1 MMEAGKTNEVNK
13 TVVKAGIWYLISEIL
28 IRGVSFLS
36 TPIFARLLSQA
47 VYGNVKTYESW
58 LYLLTPILSIGI
70 YNSIERA
77 KFDFEEKYDEYVS
90 SVVFGVI
97 VLDLILAG
105 ASVMFRK
112 PLAMLLGC
120 SEMLVPVMFLYTA
133 FYTALLCVQKR
144 ERQMLQYKSSV
155 IISLLSSVIPVLISV
170 VFVVTYQ
177 GKTTTDAMADVRI
190 LSFYIPIIILG
201 MGVAIVAFVRGKKL
215 FSYAYWS
222 YGIKFSAPF
231 IFYSVS
237 MQILNQSD
245 KIMIQKIC
253 GADKA
258 GIYAVATTVVYI
270 MDVLN
275 NAVQGAW
282 LPWMFENLNMKKN
295 KEIQKVWTIML
306 IAMGGLTWLI
316 VMAAPELI
324 LFLGGKKYE
333 VAVWLIPPMVTGS
346 LIHFISVGYTNVEKF
361 YKKTGCAAFAS
372 LVAMVINLILN
383 YYFIHNYGYEAAAYT
398 TASSYLVSV
407 FMHWIFM
414 KQYKIENALPVKNT
428 FLIILG
434 FICLNLCSMNF
445 YKVPFYIRWGVM
457 ILAMGVV
464 FLKYRRTIINVLRT
478 KKQVSEGLR
487 GNK

>member
-1 MMEAGKTNEVNK
+1 MEKGKANEVNK
-13 TVVKAGIWYLISEIL
+13 TAMKAGIWYLVSEVL

-47 VYGNVKTYESW
+47 VYGSVKTYESW

-90 SVVFGVI
+90 SVVFGVV

-105 ASVMFRK
+105 ASVMLKR
-112 PLAMLLGC
+112 PLAMFFGC
-120 SEMLVPVMFLYTA
+120 SEMLVPVVFLYTA

-144 ERQMLQYKSSV
+144 ERQMLQYKNSV

-170 VFVVTYQ
+170 IFVIVYQ
-177 GKTTTDAMADVRI
+177 GRVTSDAMTDVRI
-190 LSFYIPIIILG
+190 LSFYIPIIVLG
-201 MGVAIVAFVRGKKL
+201 AGVALLAFVRGKKL
-215 FSYAYWS
+215 FNYSYWS

-245 KIMIQKIC
+245 KIMIQKIS

-295 KEIQKVWTIML
+295 KEIQKVWTMML
-306 IAMGGLTWLI
+306 AAMGGLTWLI

-346 LIHFISVGYTNVEKF
+346 LVHFISVGYTNVEKF
-361 YKKTGCAAFAS
+361 YKKTGCAAMAS
-372 LVAMVINLILN
+372 LVAMIVNLVLN
-383 YYFIHNYGYEAAAYT
+383 YYFIHEYGYEAAAYT
-398 TASSYLVSV
+398 TATSYLISV
-407 FMHWIFM
+407 LMHWLFM
-414 KQYKIENALPVKNT
+414 QKYEIENVLPVKNT
-428 FLIILG
+428 FLIISG
-434 FICLNLCSMNF
+434 FVCLNLCSMNF
-445 YKVPFYIRWGVM
+445 YKAPFYIRWGVLF
-457 ILAMGVV
+457 LAVGVV
-464 FLKYRRTIINVLRT
+464 ALKFRKVIFDLLN
-478 KKQVSEGLR
+478 KKIL
-487 GNK
+487 K